1 MKYRRLKE
9 HWWRLE
15 SKLKHIPY
23 ALILKVFV
31 LAVSIMILCNIQ
43 LYLVDLNTATV
54 AQYSKFMNN
63 ELIKKHEYV
72 QQSAIQTESAAEY
85 ENMKSIHLKLSKE
98 MILCEAENKILKSHI
113 EILVK
118 QRR

>member
-1 MKYRRLKE
+1 MGDLKE
-9 HWWRLE
+9 ASLAE
-15 SKLKHIPY
+15 Y
-23 ALILKVFV
+23 A
-31 LAVSIMILCNIQ
+31 
-43 LYLVDLNTATV
+43 
-54 AQYSKFMNN
+54 KFIKN
-63 ELIKKHEYV
+63 ELVKKHEYL
-72 QQSAIQTESAAEY
+72 QQTAIHKEGLEEY